1 MSESTPQMPSP
12 QMAQTNQNV
21 PPAPAAEVATHTA
34 ATTTTTTTTT
44 GHDKQSTD
52 VLLYVIAVF
61 LPPLAVYFKCQ
72 CHAELWINIGLWF
85 LGWIPGVIHAIYII
99 QKY

>member
-34 ATTTTTTTTT
+34 ATTTTTTT